1 MSKISLGILD
11 GGGDYLIGIV
21 HRIAS
26 QMFDRYK
33 IVLGKTDKQKKVILQ
48 KYISRSELIGIKR
61 DFDL

>member
-26 QMFDRYK
+26 QIFNRYK
-33 IVLGKTDKQKKVILQ
+33 IVCG
-48 KYISRSELIGIKR
+48 
-61 DFDL
+61 